1 MKSLTML
8 RDERDRL
15 VNMMKPYESRRFA
28 GDSESEDIW
37 KGFLKSDMVFMFR
50 LFFLLMFE
58 LVNFLLSILVFLSF
72 FFLLY

>member
-15 VNMMKPYESRRFA
+15 ANMMKPYESRRFA
-28 GDSESEDIW
+28 GDSEGEDIW

-50 LFFLLMFE
+50 LFFC
-58 LVNFLLSILVFLSF
+58 
-72 FFLLY
+72 